1 MTTLII
7 GASGAT
13 GRLLA
18 QELIQQGEQIK
29 IIVRS
34 IESLPSQIKQSPL
47 VTITEANLLDM
58 TKPQLQAHLH
68 GCSSVA
74 SCLGHNLS
82 FKGIY
87 GQPRRLVTEAIQRLS
102 HCATEMATETPI
114 KFVLMNTTGNVN
126 QDAGETISIAQTI
139 VLSIIRHLIPPH
151 ADNEQAA
158 AYLQTHFDNQ
168 QQQIEWSIVRPDS
181 LINQTHVS
189 EYRLHPSPTRSALF
203 DPGKTSRINVA
214 NFMSRLIL
222 DEAIWNK
229 WKGKMPVIYNTE
241 R

>member
-1 MTTLII
+1 MTTLIV

-13 GRLLA
+13 GRLLV
-18 QELIQQGEQIK
+18 QELIQQGEQVK

-34 IESLPSQIKQSPL
+34 IESLPDPIKQSPL
-47 VTITEANLLDM
+47 VTITEASLLDM
-58 TKPQLQAHLH
+58 TKAQLQAHLH
-68 GCSSVA
+68 DCSAVA

-102 HCATEMATETPI
+102 QCAAETTTQTPI
-114 KFVLMNTTGNVN
+114 KFVLMNTTGKVN
-126 QDAGETISIAQTI
+126 QDAGEAISTAQAI

-158 AYLQTHFDNQ
+158 DYLRRHFDDTQ
-168 QQQIEWSIVRPDS
+168 QKIEWSIVRPDS
-181 LINQTHVS
+181 LINQTHVD
-189 EYRLHPSPTRSALF
+189 EYCLHPSPIRSALF

-214 NFMSRLIL
+214 NFMSKLIL
-222 DEAIWNK
+222 EPALWEE
-229 WKGKMPVIYNTE
+229 WKGKMPVIYNQE
-241 R
+241 S